1 MEDLKKQLSG
11 EFDAR
16 LEELGATELT
26 SDAYR
31 NATDGMTKIADRII
45 EIEKIEA
52 EQALKEKQAK
62 TDKLDKVC
70 RVGVEVLKTAVM
82 VGVGIWAFKAS
93 IKFEEEGTFTT
104 TGGRNIVN
112 QLTKWIKP

>member
-1 MEDLKKQLSG
+1 MRDLKKQLSG

-16 LEELGATELT
+16 LEQLGETKLT
-26 SDAYR
+26 SEEYR
-31 NATDGMTKIADRII
+31 TATDGMTKIADRII

-62 TDKLDKVC
+62 SDRTDKIVRTVVEVVKVAATLG
-70 RVGVEVLKTAVM
+70 VGV
-82 VGVGIWAFKAS
+82 WALTTS

-104 TGGRNIVN
+104 TGGRGIVG
-112 QLTKWIKP
+112 QLTKFIKL